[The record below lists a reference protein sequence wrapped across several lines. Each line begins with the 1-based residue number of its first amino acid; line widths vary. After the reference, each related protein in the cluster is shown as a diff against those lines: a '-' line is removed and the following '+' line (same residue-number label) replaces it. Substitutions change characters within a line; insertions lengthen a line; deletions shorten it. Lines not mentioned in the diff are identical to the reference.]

1 MKVELEKDATGI
13 NDVSTEAFPAD
24 QYGTDERRRSSGL
37 VDGFDLA
44 LVDGMYVGLCHRDS
58 ILSKVKF
65 SSG

>member
-24 QYGTDERRRSSGL
+24 QYGTEERRSSGP

-44 LVDGMYVGLCHRDS
+44 LVDGMYVGLCHRNS
-58 ILSKVKF
+58 VRSKVKF

>member
-13 NDVSTEAFPAD
+13 NDVGTEAFSAD
-24 QYGTDERRRSSGL
+24 RYGTDERRRSSGL

-44 LVDGMYVGLCHRDS
+44 LVDGMYVGLCHGDS
-58 ILSKVKF
+58 VPSMVKF